1 MDCFG
6 LDALK
11 DLTRGPTNIE
21 TSPPTKDEFVLLA
34 ETLGPQELDAV
45 TNHGGDMYRH
55 IRLQAEIEHAR
66 QNDNDNEA
74 SADSGALPKYSAPK
88 AKRVLLRDPD
98 SPTQAPVTLD
108 KGDIPTLPTSL
119 AINHNGR
126 LAGVYEHYL
135 LVRPYPSLRI
145 LFTSPSMRIPGILQS
160 PLMDRIGSS
169 LHTRQQLVEALAG
182 GQAVTAK
189 VRWLSG
195 NWYNNNKANS
205 TSHRPLDSHQGA
217 EGHVPE
223 RAGKSRWLH
232 CTPLV
237 GNNGKVGVWMIVIV
251 DGDDEADASEQVKT
265 AKHVVKEST
274 SSDNTRVESALSQ
287 RIQDTRSPSAASQ
300 RPFEASPRP
309 PSVISHRPSESFTQT
324 WVPDFP
330 LPLTLLE
337 NQAESVAAPPSIKS
351 QRSIGGFRTPR
362 MPRIPL
368 LDSGGR
374 FFSRDVLSRAATDKA
389 DEEAKRTTKDFSQR
403 IKQMRIDVSVFFF
416 IALAPAGC

>member
-6 LDALK
+6 LEALK
-11 DLTRGPTNIE
+11 DLTRNQATTDE
-21 TSPPTKDEFVLLA
+21 KPPKDDFVLLA
-34 ETLGPQELDAV
+34 ETLGPKELDAV
-45 TNHGGDMYRH
+45 RDHGGDMYRH
-55 IRLQAEIEHAR
+55 IRLQTELEHGR
-66 QNDNDNEA
+66 QVEGDNDA
-74 SADSGALPKYSAPK
+74 SDESGALPKYAGTK
-88 AKRVLLRDPD
+88 VKRVLLQDPD
-98 SPTQAPVTLD
+98 SPTQAPATLD
-108 KGDIPTLPTSL
+108 KPGDIPTLPTSL

-126 LAGVYEHYL
+126 LTGVYEHYL

-169 LHTRQQLVEALAG
+169 LHTRQQLTEALAG

-189 VRWLSG
+189 VRWLSSSWHG
-195 NWYNNNKANS
+195 NNTRA
-205 TSHRPLDSHQGA
+205 TSSAGHRPLDPRQGV
-217 EGHVPE
+217 EGHAPE
-223 RAGKSRWLH
+223 RPGKSRWLH

-251 DGDDEADASEQVKT
+251 DADSEADQSEQVKT
-265 AKHVVKEST
+265 AKHTVKEST

-287 RIQDTRSPSAASQ
+287 RIPDTRSPSVASQ
-300 RPFEASPRP
+300 RPPEASPQA
-309 PSVISHRPSESFTQT
+309 PSFISHRPSESFTKT

-337 NQAESVAAPPSIKS
+337 NQNQAESVAAPPSIKS

-374 FFSRDVLSRAATDKA
+374 FFSREVLSRAGGPQKS
-389 DEEAKRTTKDFSQR
+389 EEEESKRSTRDFSQR
-403 IKQMRIDVSVFFF
+403 IKQMRIDVS
-416 IALAPAGC
+416 